1 MKLTTT
7 KDQSLNT
14 IKALVHGD
22 SGIGKTTSILTLPV
36 ERTVIACRERD
47 VIPLRHKEYSVLAI
61 EEWSDVKTL
70 YQLFANPGA
79 EELKTLLP
87 AVQGKTILVI
97 DSLSKLSELC
107 IRHIVTVD
115 RRILIEAR
123 TGGKRDTPENVYEE
137 QMQIEDWGLY
147 RTRMNN
153 LLSAFCGLP
162 IHVVM
167 TALSAWSTDKDGGA
181 TLRTPNMSGKLAQ
194 ECAQHFTLVLHMESQ
209 GTGEAETRVWRTF
222 NDGRILAK
230 DASGVLD
237 KYEETNWSKLFAKI
251 LTGEKK

>member
-1 MKLTTT
+1 MKLTNT
-7 KDQSLNT
+7 KDQSLT
-14 IKALVHGD
+14 RIKALVHGD

-36 ERTVIACRERD
+36 ERTVIASRERD
-47 VIPLRHKEYSVLAI
+47 TIPLRHQEYSVLAI
-61 EEWSDVKTL
+61 EGWEDVKTI
-70 YQLFANPGA
+70 YQLFMNPEA
-79 EELKTLLP
+79 EGLEPFLP
-87 AVQGKTILVI
+87 AIKDKDILVI

-107 IRHIVTVD
+107 MQHIITVD
-115 RRILIEAR
+115 RRILIKTR

-137 QMQIEDWGLY
+137 QMQIEDWQLY

-162 IHVVM
+162 IHVIM

-194 ECAQHFTLVLHMESQ
+194 ECAAHFTLVLHMESQ
-209 GTGEAETRVWRTF
+209 GTGDAETRVWRTF

-237 KYEETNWSKLFAKI
+237 HYEEANWSKLFAKI
-251 LTGEKK
+251 LTGENK